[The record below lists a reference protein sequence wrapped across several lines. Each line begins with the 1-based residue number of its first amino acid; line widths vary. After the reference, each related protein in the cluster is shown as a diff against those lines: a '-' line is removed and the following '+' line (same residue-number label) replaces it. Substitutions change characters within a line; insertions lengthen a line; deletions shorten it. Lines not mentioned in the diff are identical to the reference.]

1 MDISDVIAPAFLY
14 VSLLVIL
21 YGILLLSYRILLH
34 PLKAYPGLFLARLS
48 DIHNGY
54 YVMRK
59 SLHLVSR
66 SYHQKYGKVIRH
78 GPNKLLFNTPKALHD
93 IYNNDMV
100 VKSYVYSVFIQTP
113 GVHSLFTVVDKQHHT
128 AKRRIVGQ
136 VINDRSMKMFEP
148 SMAGQIDIYLKL
160 LSESS
165 KRPDPKP
172 VNMTQMFEY
181 LACDIVGLL
190 AFGYHLN
197 LQTEATNRFMLQG
210 MYSANHWT
218 NLRMHFFILHQLGLI
233 RIIRR
238 LNGSILVS
246 KANAETT
253 SQDDRIHMSEIWSE
267 GISFFPAG
275 AFSTS
280 GALSAL
286 FFYLS
291 QSPSCYKRLATEI
304 RSAFAASHEIRGGP
318 KLADCQYLRACIDE
332 ALRIAPP
339 VPGTMWREPA
349 ANNSKPLIIDGHYI
363 PPGTQIGVNI
373 YAIHHNPEYFQDPFT
388 FKPERWLSET
398 PEAQR
403 KSMQDAFSAFS
414 VGYRGCAGKA
424 MAYLESSLVVAKT
437 LWYFD
442 FERAPGKLGEVG
454 GGRPGSHNGRSR
466 LDEFQLYDIISG
478 AHDGP
483 FLIFTSRGDSS
494 ASERR

>member
-1 MDISDVIAPAFLY
+1 MDISDVIAPDFLY
-14 VSLLVIL
+14 VSLLVAL

-34 PLKAYPGLFLARLS
+34 PLKAYPGPFLARLS

-54 YVMRK
+54 YAMRK

-66 SYHQKYGKVIRH
+66 SDHQKYGKVIRH

-136 VINDRSMKMFEP
+136 VINDR
-148 SMAGQIDIYLKL
+148 
-160 LSESS
+160 
-165 KRPDPKP
+165 
-172 VNMTQMFEY
+172 
-181 LACDIVGLL
+181 
-190 AFGYHLN
+190 
-197 LQTEATNRFMLQG
+197 
-210 MYSANHWT
+210 
-218 NLRMHFFILHQLGLI
+218 
-233 RIIRR
+233 
-238 LNGSILVS
+238 
-246 KANAETT
+246 
-253 SQDDRIHMSEIWSE
+253 
-267 GISFFPAG
+267 

-291 QSPSCYKRLATEI
+291 QSPSCYERLATEI
-304 RSAFAASHEIRGGP
+304 RSAFATSHEIRGGP
-318 KLADCQYLRACIDE
+318 KLAGCQYLRACIDE

-442 FERAPGKLGEVG
+442 FERAPGKLGEVS

-483 FLIFTSRGDSS
+483 FLIFTPRGDSS